1 MCRVDG
7 TGHPGCDQGL
17 LQKVRKGRGT
27 RVALTAAHSSAVA
40 EECIR
45 VARRLHATPEWGS
58 AVNDYACLKLSLVT
72 EIVAEIPILQMQL
85 EGSGGGKEAEET
97 AGGGGRTDDFTA
109 QQSSIVASLALIGGF
124 DARPR
129 LGGLVSTPD
138 ASRGVVCRIGA
149 RGKLL
154 VQVGD
159 HTN

>member
-1 MCRVDG
+1 MSNEL
-7 TGHPGCDQGL
+7 HP
-17 LQKVRKGRGT
+17 
-27 RVALTAAHSSAVA
+27 
-40 EECIR
+40 
-45 VARRLHATPEWGS
+45 
-58 AVNDYACLKLSLVT
+58 SLVT

-85 EGSGGGKEAEET
+85 EGNGGGGKEAEEDGPT
-97 AGGGGRTDDFTA
+97 SAGGGRTDDFTA

-154 VQVGD
+154 VQVWIILIR
-159 HTN
+159 